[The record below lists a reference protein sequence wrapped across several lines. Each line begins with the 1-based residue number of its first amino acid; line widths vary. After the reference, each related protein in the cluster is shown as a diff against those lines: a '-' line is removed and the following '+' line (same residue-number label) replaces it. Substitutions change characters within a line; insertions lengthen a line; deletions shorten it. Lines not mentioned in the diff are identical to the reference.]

1 MAKDNIPTYQITIDP
16 AYAENGEDLGIEQIA
31 FTATPAIKVKGMA
44 FSAQAKPL
52 FFSDELKYRIT
63 APALIPMEIYRFDE
77 DSKEE
82 YNVKFTEQEIE
93 KIHGK
98 FMQQMVN
105 RDLFNLEHDQ
115 SKTVPAYV
123 LEAWI
128 VDNPKEDKAYSSF
141 GIEVPEGTLMVTAQV
156 TDKEYY
162 AELVSQE
169 QIGFSIEGYLGMK
182 LKEQKQSQNN
192 TQMNELMLPD
202 GEHIINEKIYVVKDG
217 KVVEVKDVEKVEAS
231 EEVALEE
238 TVIEEEVTAEVP
250 AEEQTMAVDPVADAE
265 AILAIVKPAM
275 DEQMNALLA
284 MIADLKNQLEEA
296 LSVEV
301 EEEVMSEGVTL
312 SAHQRFSSVNKYGLD
327 KLKFCLL
334 EECQSED
341 LESREQYYI
350 TNSKNLF
357 NETIDVKACNRGKK
371 LSEETKQKIS
381 NNKERSEKIS
391 KALKG
396 RKITWKTN
404 NKQ

>member
-1 MAKDNIPTYQITIDP
+1 MAKKNIPTYQITIDP

-44 FSAQAKPL
+44 FSSQAKPL

-82 YNVKFTEQEIE
+82 YNVKFTKEEIE
-93 KIHGK
+93 LIHGK
-98 FMQQMVN
+98 FMKQMVN

-128 VDNPKEDKAYSSF
+128 VDTPMEDKAYSSF

-182 LKEQKQSQNN
+182 LKEQTKTNI
-192 TQMNELMLPD
+192 QMNKLPD
-202 GEHIINEKIYVVKDG
+202 GEHLIEGKIYVVVDG
-217 KVVEVKDVEKVEAS
+217 EVTEIRDAEVVEAS
-231 EEVALEE
+231 EEVALEDTVVEE
-238 TVIEEEVTAEVP
+238 TVTAEIP
-250 AEEQTMAVDPVADAE
+250 AEEETMAIDPVVDAE
-265 AILAIVKPAM
+265 AILAIVKPVL

-296 LSVEV
+296 LSMEV
-301 EEEVMSEGVTL
+301 EDEVVSEAVAMS
-312 SAHQRFSSVNKYGLD
+312 AQQRFSSVNK
-327 KLKFCLL
+327 F
-334 EECQSED
+334 
-341 LESREQYYI
+341 I
-350 TNSKNLF
+350 
-357 NETIDVKACNRGKK
+357 
-371 LSEETKQKIS
+371 
-381 NNKERSEKIS
+381 NK
-391 KALKG
+391 
-396 RKITWKTN
+396 
-404 NKQ
+404 

>member
-1 MAKDNIPTYQITIDP
+1 MAKKDIPTYKITIDP
-16 AYAENGEDLGIEQIA
+16 EYAENGQDLGIEQIA
-31 FTATPAIKVKGMA
+31 FTSNPAIKVKGMA
-44 FSAQAKPL
+44 FNSQAKPL
-52 FFSDELKYRIT
+52 FFNDELKYRVT

-77 DSKEE
+77 DTDEE
-82 YNVKFTEQEIE
+82 YNVKFTKEEIE

-115 SKTVPAYV
+115 SQTVPAYV

-182 LKEQKQSQNN
+182 LKEQKQSQIN

-202 GEHIINEKIYVVKDG
+202 GEHIINEKIYIIKDG

-231 EEVALEE
+231 EEVALED

-250 AEEQTMAVDPVADAE
+250 AEETTMAIDPVADAE

-301 EEEVMSEGVTL
+301 EEEVMSEAVAM
-312 SAHQRFSSVNKYGLD
+312 SAQQRFSSVNK
-327 KLKFCLL
+327 F
-334 EECQSED
+334 
-341 LESREQYYI
+341 I
-350 TNSKNLF
+350 
-357 NETIDVKACNRGKK
+357 
-371 LSEETKQKIS
+371 
-381 NNKERSEKIS
+381 NNK
-391 KALKG
+391 
-396 RKITWKTN
+396 
-404 NKQ
+404 

>member
-1 MAKDNIPTYQITIDP
+1 MAKDKITTYQITIDP
-16 AYAENGEDLGIEQIA
+16 EYSENGEDLGIEQLA
-31 FTATPAIKVKGMA
+31 FTANPAIKVKGMA
-44 FSAQAKPL
+44 FNSQAKPL

-77 DSKEE
+77 DTNEEYYVKFSKE
-82 YNVKFTEQEIE
+82 EIE

-128 VDNPKEDKAYSSF
+128 VNTPKEDKAYSSF

-182 LKEQKQSQNN
+182 LKEQKQSQNK
-192 TQMNELMLPD
+192 TQMNDLMLPD
-202 GEHIINEKIYVVKDG
+202 GEHIINEKIYIIKDG

-231 EEVALEE
+231 EEVALEDTVVEE
-238 TVIEEEVTAEVP
+238 TVTAEVP
-250 AEEQTMAVDPVADAE
+250 AEEQTMAIDPAADAE
-265 AILAIVKPAM
+265 AILAIVKPVM

-312 SAHQRFSSVNKYGLD
+312 SAHQRFSSVNK
-327 KLKFCLL
+327 F
-334 EECQSED
+334 
-341 LESREQYYI
+341 I
-350 TNSKNLF
+350 
-357 NETIDVKACNRGKK
+357 
-371 LSEETKQKIS
+371 
-381 NNKERSEKIS
+381 NNK
-391 KALKG
+391 
-396 RKITWKTN
+396 
-404 NKQ
+404 

>member
-1 MAKDNIPTYQITIDP
+1 MAKKNIPTYQITIDP

-44 FSAQAKPL
+44 FSSQAKPL

-82 YNVKFTEQEIE
+82 YNVKFTKEEIE
-93 KIHGK
+93 LIHGK
-98 FMQQMVN
+98 FMKQMVN

-128 VDNPKEDKAYSSF
+128 VDTPMEDKAYSSF

-182 LKEQKQSQNN
+182 LKEQTKTNI
-192 TQMNELMLPD
+192 QMNKLPD
-202 GEHIINEKIYVVKDG
+202 GEHLIEGKIYVVVDG
-217 KVVEVKDVEKVEAS
+217 EITEIRDAEVVEAS
-231 EEVALEE
+231 EEVALEDTVVEE
-238 TVIEEEVTAEVP
+238 TVTAEIP
-250 AEEQTMAVDPVADAE
+250 AEEETMAVDPVVDAE
-265 AILAIVKPAM
+265 AILAIVKPVL

-296 LSVEV
+296 LSMEV
-301 EEEVMSEGVTL
+301 EDEVVSEAVAMS
-312 SAHQRFSSVNKYGLD
+312 AQQRFSIVNK
-327 KLKFCLL
+327 F
-334 EECQSED
+334 
-341 LESREQYYI
+341 I
-350 TNSKNLF
+350 
-357 NETIDVKACNRGKK
+357 
-371 LSEETKQKIS
+371 
-381 NNKERSEKIS
+381 NK
-391 KALKG
+391 
-396 RKITWKTN
+396 
-404 NKQ
+404 

>member
-1 MAKDNIPTYQITIDP
+1 MASKNIPTYKITIDP
-16 AYAENGEDLGIEQIA
+16 EYAEDGQDLGIEQIA

-44 FSAQAKPL
+44 FSSQAKPL

-82 YNVKFTEQEIE
+82 YNVKFTKEEIE

-128 VDNPKEDKAYSSF
+128 VDTPMEDKAYSSF

-182 LKEQKQSQNN
+182 LKEQQTNN
-192 TQMNELMLPD
+192 INMNKLPD
-202 GEHIINEKIYVVKDG
+202 GEH
-217 KVVEVKDVEKVEAS
+217 
-231 EEVALEE
+231 
-238 TVIEEEVTAEVP
+238 TIEDKQLTLCLM
-250 AEEQTMAVDPVADAE
+250 QR
-265 AILAIVKPAM
+265 LS
-275 DEQMNALLA
+275 LLS
-284 MIADLKNQLEEA
+284 
-296 LSVEV
+296 LSLQW
-301 EEEVMSEGVTL
+301 MST
-312 SAHQRFSSVNKYGLD
+312 
-327 KLKFCLL
+327 
-334 EECQSED
+334 
-341 LESREQYYI
+341 
-350 TNSKNLF
+350 
-357 NETIDVKACNRGKK
+357 
-371 LSEETKQKIS
+371 
-381 NNKERSEKIS
+381 
-391 KALKG
+391 
-396 RKITWKTN
+396 
-404 NKQ
+404 

>member
-1 MAKDNIPTYQITIDP
+1 MAKKNIPTYQITIDP

-44 FSAQAKPL
+44 FSSQAKPL

-82 YNVKFTEQEIE
+82 YNVKFTKEEIE
-93 KIHGK
+93 LIHGK
-98 FMQQMVN
+98 FMKQMVN

-128 VDNPKEDKAYSSF
+128 VDTPMEDKAYSSF

-182 LKEQKQSQNN
+182 LREQQTNN
-192 TQMNELMLPD
+192 IQMNKLPD
-202 GEHIINEKIYVVKDG
+202 GEHTIEDKIYVVKDG
-217 KVVEVKDVEKVEAS
+217 EIIEIREVEKVEAS
-231 EEVALEE
+231 EEVALEDTVVEE
-238 TVIEEEVTAEVP
+238 TVTAEIP
-250 AEEQTMAVDPVADAE
+250 AEEETMAVDPVVDAE
-265 AILAIVKPAM
+265 AILAIVKPVL

-301 EEEVMSEGVTL
+301 EDEVEIEAVAMS
-312 SAHQRFSSVNKYGLD
+312 AQQRFSSVNK
-327 KLKFCLL
+327 F
-334 EECQSED
+334 
-341 LESREQYYI
+341 I
-350 TNSKNLF
+350 
-357 NETIDVKACNRGKK
+357 
-371 LSEETKQKIS
+371 
-381 NNKERSEKIS
+381 NK
-391 KALKG
+391 
-396 RKITWKTN
+396 
-404 NKQ
+404 

>member
-82 YNVKFTEQEIE
+82 YNVKFSKEEIE

-162 AELVSQE
+162 AELVAQE

-182 LKEQKQSQNN
+182 LKEQNKSQNK
-192 TQMNELMLPD
+192 TQMNDLMLPD
-202 GEHIINEKIYVVKDG
+202 GEHIINEKIYIVKDG

-231 EEVALEE
+231 EEVALED

-250 AEEQTMAVDPVADAE
+250 AEEQTMAIDPAADAE
-265 AILAIVKPAM
+265 AILAIVKPVM

-284 MIADLKNQLEEA
+284 MIADLKNQLEES

-312 SAHQRFSSVNKYGLD
+312 SAHQRFSSVNK
-327 KLKFCLL
+327 F
-334 EECQSED
+334 
-341 LESREQYYI
+341 I
-350 TNSKNLF
+350 
-357 NETIDVKACNRGKK
+357 
-371 LSEETKQKIS
+371 
-381 NNKERSEKIS
+381 NNK
-391 KALKG
+391 
-396 RKITWKTN
+396 
-404 NKQ
+404 

>member
-1 MAKDNIPTYQITIDP
+1 MAKNNIPTYQITIDP

-44 FSAQAKPL
+44 FSSQAKPL

-82 YNVKFTEQEIE
+82 YNVKFTKEEIE
-93 KIHGK
+93 LIHGK
-98 FMQQMVN
+98 FMKQMVN

-128 VDNPKEDKAYSSF
+128 VDTPMEDKAYSSF

-182 LKEQKQSQNN
+182 LKEQTKTNI
-192 TQMNELMLPD
+192 QMNKLPD
-202 GEHIINEKIYVVKDG
+202 GEHTIEDKIYVVKDG
-217 KVVEVKDVEKVEAS
+217 EIIEIREVEKVEAS
-231 EEVALEE
+231 EEVALEDTVVEE
-238 TVIEEEVTAEVP
+238 TVTAEIP
-250 AEEQTMAVDPVADAE
+250 AEEETMAVDPVVDAE
-265 AILAIVKPAM
+265 AILAIVKPVL

-296 LSVEV
+296 LSMEV
-301 EEEVMSEGVTL
+301 EDEVVSEAVAMS
-312 SAHQRFSSVNKYGLD
+312 AQQRFSSVNK
-327 KLKFCLL
+327 F
-334 EECQSED
+334 
-341 LESREQYYI
+341 I
-350 TNSKNLF
+350 
-357 NETIDVKACNRGKK
+357 
-371 LSEETKQKIS
+371 
-381 NNKERSEKIS
+381 NK
-391 KALKG
+391 
-396 RKITWKTN
+396 
-404 NKQ
+404 